1 VTETA
6 DGARPEWGI
15 DFALFSESVTRVVVS
30 VAPEKKD
37 VLLMAASAGSVPA
50 TVIGTTGTNRL
61 TIRVGTAAA
70 VDLGVA
76 DAERVWST
84 GLERYFVRS

>member
-1 VTETA
+1 
-6 DGARPEWGI
+6 
-15 DFALFSESVTRVVVS
+15 VS
-30 VAPEKKD
+30 
-37 VLLMAASAGSVPA
+37 GVPA
-50 TVIGTTGTNRL
+50 AVIGTTGTDRL
-61 TIRVGTAAA
+61 TIRVGGAAA

>member
-1 VTETA
+1 
-6 DGARPEWGI
+6 
-15 DFALFSESVTRVVVS
+15 
-30 VAPEKKD
+30 
-37 VLLMAASAGSVPA
+37 VPA
-50 TVIGTTGTNRL
+50 TVIGTTGTDRL
-61 TIRVGTAAA
+61 TIRVGAAA